1 MIAAPQPIQEKASM
15 QAIPNAPAGPL
26 HDPQVNAVIARLEQ
40 TTRRPSNGGPHGNS
54 ANSHDPF
61 AYADYGFS
69 IHPVQGN
76 LIYLLCR
83 AQRARR
89 VAEFAT
95 SVGMSALYA
104 AAAVRDNGGGVVI
117 GSELVPQ
124 KAYAAWR
131 NLTEAGLAHLVDIR
145 QGDARDTLRDLG
157 GPVDFM
163 LVDGWPSPYEP
174 SLARQVIEIVAAQ
187 IRIGGLVMN
196 DNAEP
201 DYLEYIRN
209 PAHGF
214 RSMTL
219 PIKGSTE
226 LSVKVN

>member
-1 MIAAPQPIQEKASM
+1 VTPQ
-15 QAIPNAPAGPL
+15 IPGPL
-26 HDPQVNAVIARLEQ
+26 TPAPPIPGPLLDPKVNAVIARLEES
-40 TTRRPSNGGPHGNS
+40 RSRPANGGPRGNPH
-54 ANSHDPF
+54 NPNDPF

-69 IHPVQGN
+69 IHPDQGN

-83 AQRARR
+83 AQGARR

-124 KAYAAWR
+124 KAFAAWR
-131 NLTEAGLAHLVDIR
+131 NLTEAGLGHLVDIR
-145 QGDARDTLRDLG
+145 QGDARATMRDLG

-163 LVDGWPSPYEP
+163 LIDGWPGADGP
-174 SLARQVIEIVAAQ
+174 SLARQVMEIVAPQ
-187 IRIGGLVMN
+187 IRVGGMVMN
-196 DNAEP
+196 DNGEQ
-201 DYLEYIRN
+201 DYLDYVRD
-209 PAHGF
+209 PANGF
-214 RSMTL
+214 RSMSL
-219 PIKGSTE
+219 PIKGRTE